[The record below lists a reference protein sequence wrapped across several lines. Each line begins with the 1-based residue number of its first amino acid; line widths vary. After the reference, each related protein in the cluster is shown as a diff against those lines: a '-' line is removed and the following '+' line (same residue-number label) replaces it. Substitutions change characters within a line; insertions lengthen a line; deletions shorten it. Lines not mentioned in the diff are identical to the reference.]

1 MTVKNMP
8 SGADSSP
15 EERRIGALGDALKA
29 SDIADTRYLPI
40 TTFVEKNALFSH
52 FRNAASPVS
61 AGFDDRPAT
70 TSILRPLRASQ
81 RPVGLELKRRNY
93 D

>member
-70 TSILRPLRASQ
+70 TDIHPSTSQSIATTGRTRAKEAK
-81 RPVGLELKRRNY
+81 L
-93 D
+93 